1 MQSRPGATKSIA
13 VRGCGH
19 RYRRPGHAGDGG
31 GEVSKR
37 PVDNGM
43 EAGRASTIRPT
54 PSEAPA
60 YDRIATT
67 LADRITSGI
76 YPPGGRLPSGSELC
90 REFGVSPMT
99 VRRALTIL
107 DNQGLIS
114 GEKGR
119 GVFARSV
126 DLADSVFRLDS
137 LTGDWLNDSAEIR
150 LLSASMTRADDSVAA
165 MLAVPLGERVIH
177 LRRLVLHEGNPVMH
191 HMEYIRYDPR
201 QPVVESQLQLTSLH
215 AFLDSG
221 RARRFPRGELTLTAV
236 ALDEEC
242 AQVLGQPV
250 GALALCLEHVFQER
264 DRTPV
269 SWGWFV
275 MRAELFRLRARLGP
289 Q

>member
-1 MQSRPGATKSIA
+1 MRTRPFDSVEEAAGSPD
-13 VRGCGH
+13 GH
-19 RYRRPGHAGDGG
+19 PPETD
-31 GEVSKR
+31 
-37 PVDNGM
+37 P
-43 EAGRASTIRPT
+43 
-54 PSEAPA
+54 PA
-60 YDRIATT
+60 YNRIATA
-67 LADRITSGI
+67 LADRITSGV
-76 YPPGGRLPSGSELC
+76 YAPGGRLPSGSELC

-137 LTGDWLNDSAEIR
+137 LTGDWLDDDAEIR
-150 LLSASMTRADDSVAA
+150 LLSASMTRADETVAA
-165 MLAVPLGERVIH
+165 MLAVETGERIVH
-177 LRRLVLHEGNPVMH
+177 LQRLVLHEGAPVMH
-191 HMEYIRYDPR
+191 HKEYIRYDPR
-201 QPVVESQLQLTSLH
+201 QPLVESQLQLTSLH

-236 ALDEEC
+236 ALDEEG
-242 AQVLGQPV
+242 AQALGQPL
-250 GALALCLEHVFQER
+250 GSLALRLEHIFRER

>member
-1 MQSRPGATKSIA
+1 MRPPVS
-13 VRGCGH
+13 
-19 RYRRPGHAGDGG
+19 G
-31 GEVSKR
+31 GEVVGSIVSR
-37 PVDNGM
+37 PP
-43 EAGRASTIRPT
+43 E
-54 PSEAPA
+54 SEPPA
-60 YDRIATT
+60 YNRIATA
-67 LADRITSGI
+67 LADRITSGV

-137 LTGDWLNDSAEIR
+137 LIGDWLDDTAEIR
-150 LLSASMTRADDSVAA
+150 LLSASMTRADEKVAEK
-165 MLAVPLGERVIH
+165 LGVRPDDRVVH
-177 LRRLVLHEGNPVMH
+177 LRRLVLHEGIPVMH
-191 HMEYIRYDPR
+191 HKEYIRYDPR
-201 QPVVESQLQLTSLH
+201 QPLVESQLQLTSLH

-221 RARRFPRGELTLTAV
+221 HARRFPRGELTLTAV

-242 AQVLGQPV
+242 AHVLAQPL
-250 GALALCLEHVFQER
+250 GSLALCLEHVFQER

-289 Q
+289 E